1 MGKTR
6 EGLDTLQR
14 KQDAAF
20 RLDARGPI
28 SAPRA
33 AEDFLAKVG
42 IALRYGATKGLP
54 LASLYQAFAGADP
67 DKAALARGITLTNRL
82 LGEARG
88 IEVHVI
94 AERVTLVHRSLMP
107 PLYTLVRRGRALDDL
122 DGLGVHARTALALL
136 RERKEV
142 TAGDVRQRLGLRA
155 DPRQDPAYA
164 ALGELTRL
172 LLVDRGPFQVPKAGI
187 PYLSTEGYP
196 YHLLDEVHPE
206 LVRAAARHS
215 VDAAADGLLEAYI
228 NGAVFVRVRKLATL
242 FRFLSSGEIDAALV
256 RLGARGAVALEGT
269 GRDVIAV
276 RIQGRA

>member
-14 KQDAAF
+14 KRDAAF
-20 RLDARGPI
+20 RLDARAPI
-28 SAPRA
+28 SAPLA
-33 AEDFLAKVG
+33 AEGFLAKVG
-42 IALRYGATKGLP
+42 LALRYGATKGLP
-54 LASLYQAFAGADP
+54 LASLYQAFAGAAP

-82 LGEARG
+82 LGEAHG

-94 AERVTLVHRSLMP
+94 ADRVTVVHRALMP
-107 PLYTLVRRGRALDDL
+107 PLYALVRRGRALGDL
-122 DGLGVHARTALALL
+122 EGLSLHARTALALL
-136 RERKEV
+136 RERNEV

-164 ALGELTRL
+164 ALAELTRL

-206 LVRAAARHS
+206 LVRAAARYAI
-215 VDAAADGLLEAYI
+215 DGAADDLLEAYV

-242 FRFLSSGEIDAALV
+242 FRFLSSGEIDGALG
-256 RLGARGAVALEGT
+256 RLAARGAVALQGA
-269 GRDVIAV
+269 GREAIAV
-276 RIQGRA
+276 GTL

>member
-1 MGKTR
+1 V
-6 EGLDTLQR
+6 TLQR

-20 RLDARGPI
+20 RLDARAPI
-28 SAPRA
+28 STPRA

-67 DKAALARGITLTNRL
+67 DTAALARGITLTNRL
-82 LGEARG
+82 LGEAHG
-88 IEVHVI
+88 VEVHVI
-94 AERVTLVHRSLMP
+94 ADRVTLIHRSLVP
-107 PLYTLVRRGRALDDL
+107 PLYALVRRGRALDDL
-122 DGLGVHARTALALL
+122 DGLSAHARTALALL
-136 RERKEV
+136 RQGKEV

-155 DPRQDPAYA
+155 DPRRDPAYA

-206 LVRAAARHS
+206 LVRAAARYG
-215 VDAAADGLLEAYI
+215 VDGAADDLLAAYV
-228 NGAVFVRVRKLATL
+228 NGAVFVRVSRLATL
-242 FRFLSSGEIDAALV
+242 FRFLSRGEIDAALG
-256 RLGARGAVALEGT
+256 RLTGRGAVVLQGP
-269 GRDVIAV
+269 GRDATAV
-276 RIQGRA
+276 GSQRRVR